1 MSCGCFVVFFYRLSH
16 TKDFQK
22 VFESNWLVIGRKT
35 KKKKKKKKARN
46 EKGKKKV
53 AKPRNRESSKK
64 DTLEK
69 NKKRKPKPRV
79 MMWKREMRG
88 GDAEALL

>member
-22 VFESNWLVIGRKT
+22 GFESNWLVIGRKT
-35 KKKKKKKKARN
+35 KKKKKKQEMKK
-46 EKGKKKV
+46 EKKKV